1 MITFE
6 DCVALCGFSDEE
18 IRAIAEHEHVPD
30 IVAAALA
37 NTLLQQK
44 HGAEVIRHMIVE
56 DVKAAHDRGDYK
68 HVHELLACLKHF
80 LDQHP
85 EAVPAYRPGKGKE

>member
-1 MITFE
+1 MITYE
-6 DCVALCGFSDEE
+6 DCIALCGFSGEE
-18 IRAIAEHEHVPD
+18 IRAIAEHEYVPD

-44 HGAEVIRHMIVE
+44 HGTEVIRHMIVE
-56 DVKAAHDRGDYK
+56 DVRAAQERGDYR
-68 HVHELLACLKHF
+68 HVHELLVCLKHF

-85 EAVPAYRPGKGKE
+85 EAVPACRAGKE